1 VTGRPVDVTAA
12 LADRRRYERQI
23 ERLHHRHLH
32 TGRLYEIR
40 QDDVT
45 LASVVMHSGRVARAL
60 ARDVA
65 RGRYVLEPG
74 ELRTIRVRDKLRE
87 VYTCRLT
94 DLIVHG
100 VVAEIVREATAP
112 SLSARVYSYRPGTSW
127 AEPVTGFAGWLRAH
141 RRTEPDPLR
150 RGVYVLRGDVDSYT
164 DSIPL
169 LPGSPVWSM
178 LEHYL
183 GAPLHPLVVDVV
195 RPRLRTSD
203 GIARRDRGLPM
214 GQPIAPVLANLYLG
228 ALDTLLAAEPG
239 GFSARYG
246 DDFLF
251 AHPDPGVFAAAV
263 AGTAGVLDGLAMTV
277 NETKRRIVYL
287 TPAGRPAPDGVAA
300 TGAPDVTFLGT
311 RIRADGTVGLDRAKV
326 RGLLRDVDRRAAAT
340 AATVRPA
347 PREAVGRAVC
357 AAVNQALRPR
367 TGIAEQRSANLL
379 RAVVTDREQLRQL
392 DHRIAGIVAS
402 AVTGRRG
409 PRAFRDV
416 PYRRLREDWGLR
428 SLVVAR
434 NAHGGGRG

>member
-1 VTGRPVDVTAA
+1 MTGRPVDVTAA

-112 SLSARVYSYRPGTSW
+112 SLSTRVYSYRPGTSW
-127 AEPVTGFAGWLRAH
+127 AEPVTRFAGWLRAH
-141 RRTEPDPLR
+141 RRAEPDPRR

-178 LEHYL
+178 LERHL

-195 RPRLRTSD
+195 RPRLRTTRRHRTPRPGPAD
-203 GIARRDRGLPM
+203 GSADRPGAGQPVPGRARHAAGGRARRLLRPLRRRLPVR
-214 GQPIAPVLANLYLG
+214 PPRSRRLRR
-228 ALDTLLAAEPG
+228 
-239 GFSARYG
+239 SRRR
-246 DDFLF
+246 
-251 AHPDPGVFAAAV
+251 HR
-263 AGTAGVLDGLAMTV
+263 GVLDGLAMTV

-300 TGAPDVTFLGT
+300 TGAPDVTFLGA

-357 AAVNQALRPR
+357 AAVNHALRPR
-367 TGIAEQRSANLL
+367 SGIAEQRSANLL

>member
-1 VTGRPVDVTAA
+1 MTGRPVDVTAA

-127 AEPVTGFAGWLRAH
+127 AEPVTRFAGWLRAH

-178 LEHYL
+178 LEHHL

-228 ALDTLLAAEPG
+228 ALDTLLAAEPD

-251 AHPDPGVFAAAV
+251 AHPDPGVFATAV
-263 AGTAGVLDGLAMTV
+263 AGTVGVLDGLAMTV

-300 TGAPDVTFLGT
+300 TGAPDVTFLGA
-311 RIRADGTVGLDRAKV
+311 RIRADGTVGLRPRQGA
-326 RGLLRDVDRRAAAT
+326 RAAARRRPSRRGDRGD
-340 AATVRPA
+340 RPA
-347 PREAVGRAVC
+347 RTREAVGRAVC